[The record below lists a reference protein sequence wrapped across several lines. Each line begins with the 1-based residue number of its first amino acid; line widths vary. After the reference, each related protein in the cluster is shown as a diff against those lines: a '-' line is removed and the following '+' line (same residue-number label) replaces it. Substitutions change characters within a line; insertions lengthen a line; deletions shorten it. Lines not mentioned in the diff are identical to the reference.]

1 MQWQHDLD
9 PRDVNQASQLG
20 KSEKAPSKA
29 SLRSL
34 VPHSQTLRLTTQL
47 RQAARIWGLLTPRSI
62 TASSV
67 TGLRLSIPFER
78 DVFIFAVPCQFY
90 CSAGLPFS
98 CPGLRFVQALGAT
111 CGPPGRS
118 TLPNRLTQTAT
129 KYGVA
134 NPCRKD

>member
-1 MQWQHDLD
+1 MQRDLIRVLVKRVEID
-9 PRDVNQASQLG
+9 REDITVVLRVTP
-20 KSEKAPSKA
+20 APGGPGSPNPA
-29 SLRSL
+29 
-34 VPHSQTLRLTTQL
+34 
-47 RQAARIWGLLTPRSI
+47 
-62 TASSV
+62 SV

-98 CPGLRFVQALGAT
+98 CPGLRFVQALCAT

-134 NPCRKD
+134 NPCRKDLSIYG

>member
-47 RQAARIWGLLTPRSI
+47 RQASRTSSAPCNANEAACVCSSDPASAASANPRS
-62 TASSV
+62 AAADVSVVVCSRSS
-67 TGLRLSIPFER
+67 I
-78 DVFIFAVPCQFY
+78 
-90 CSAGLPFS
+90 LP
-98 CPGLRFVQALGAT
+98 A
-111 CGPPGRS
+111 
-118 TLPNRLTQTAT
+118 
-129 KYGVA
+129 
-134 NPCRKD
+134 

>member
-47 RQAARIWGLLTPRSI
+47 RQAASRLRTSYSGL
-62 TASSV
+62 
-67 TGLRLSIPFER
+67 GLGPCCLSTT
-78 DVFIFAVPCQFY
+78 CQY
-90 CSAGLPFS
+90 
-98 CPGLRFVQALGAT
+98 
-111 CGPPGRS
+111 
-118 TLPNRLTQTAT
+118 N
-129 KYGVA
+129 
-134 NPCRKD
+134 

>member
-47 RQAARIWGLLTPRSI
+47 RQAARRENR
-62 TASSV
+62 TA
-67 TGLRLSIPFER
+67 F
-78 DVFIFAVPCQFY
+78 
-90 CSAGLPFS
+90 
-98 CPGLRFVQALGAT
+98 
-111 CGPPGRS
+111 
-118 TLPNRLTQTAT
+118 
-129 KYGVA
+129 
-134 NPCRKD
+134 NPAAIGKAIQRQLAPAIR

>member
-47 RQAARIWGLLTPRSI
+47 RQAASN
-62 TASSV
+62 
-67 TGLRLSIPFER
+67 RLSGMSHNLSRRADCI
-78 DVFIFAVPCQFY
+78 
-90 CSAGLPFS
+90 
-98 CPGLRFVQALGAT
+98 LGFHQ
-111 CGPPGRS
+111 G
-118 TLPNRLTQTAT
+118 NRVKQ
-129 KYGVA
+129 
-134 NPCRKD
+134 